1 MEDRGSNDPVQDKL
15 LSEKGNAKKSQRKP
29 PAEEDPSNPAS
40 KLVSYCPDTF
50 SYYNFQ
56 ETINHAKNFPN
67 HKLISV
73 IEMKAMLK
81 KKLEEAIDQLRKRE
95 VKVEQSNLEQ
105 KNEVRERMEGLR
117 ARGLQQI
124 GVMKERVIEIVNS
137 FFHNLEEQW
146 HDMFENFNSVQK
158 NKNVILK
165 SLQEYL
171 RDFIGLRETFV
182 KKYEHDSNATFG
194 ELYTIT
200 SKVESHPET
209 LSEIDERIGRL
220 GEDIKR
226 VTQIN
231 LTPKLTFNEKLAEN
245 ISEALSCF
253 AHVTMTSEVDN
264 AEKYGYSNLR
274 ITPPDFYQGDT
285 LRKNMN
291 ANLAAV
297 CNISNNKFLP
307 VVAKNRKLLMYEI
320 TTSSLK
326 EFPINEVFHIP
337 LQNQLL
343 MSEVDKGTVYISGGH
358 LYKQACD
365 KVFEF
370 QYKQSKFSQLPN
382 LTVAR
387 WLHRMVQ
394 HKNNIYVIGGV
405 LNTKEAPTAH
415 CERFDIKANEWKEI
429 APLKIPRHSHGV
441 VVHTKEQKAAEPPTI
456 YVFGGVGAKKNYV
469 DVIEEYNITQNSW
482 RIVNLK
488 NPMVSPVAAGLF
500 CSSINPQQIL
510 IFGGFKHLTF
520 ERGDKPA
527 PEANGAAAQLN
538 GNGESKQKSNNLYD
552 YPYGNFKI
560 WVYNVGEESTRLL
573 DSHQLSYGVFND
585 GTPIIAD
592 QKSLF
597 CIGKFNEKVL
607 HIPTN
612 QLLFSESDNHK
623 MAALKIDSNNFS
635 LNDFIL
641 LS

>member
-1 MEDRGSNDPVQDKL
+1 MDETRRADSVQDRL
-15 LSEKGNAKKSQRKP
+15 LSEKAESKKKQKRP
-29 PAEEDPSNPAS
+29 PSEENPSDPTT
-40 KLVSYCPDTF
+40 KLMSYCPNCF
-50 SYYNFQ
+50 AYYNFQ
-56 ETINHAKNFPN
+56 ETIAHAKSFPT

-73 IEMKAMLK
+73 EEMKIMLK
-81 KKLEEAIDQLRKRE
+81 RKLEEAIEQLQKRE
-95 VKVEQSNLEQ
+95 TKVEQSAIEQ
-105 KNEVRERMEGLR
+105 KNDARERMEGLR

-124 GVMKERVIEIVNS
+124 GVMKERVIEIVND
-137 FFHNLEEQW
+137 FFQNLEEQW
-146 HDMFENFNSVQK
+146 HDMFESFSVVQK

-171 RDFIGLRETFV
+171 RDFISLRDSFS
-182 KKYEHDSNATFG
+182 KKYEHNNSATFSDLYSVTSRIEGHPEVLG
-194 ELYTIT
+194 EL
-200 SKVESHPET
+200 
-209 LSEIDERIGRL
+209 DERITRL
-220 GEDIKR
+220 GEEIKR

-245 ISEALSCF
+245 IYDSLACF

-307 VVAKNRKLLMYEI
+307 VIAKNRKLLMYEI

-337 LQNQLL
+337 LQNQL
-343 MSEVDKGTVYISGGH
+343 MISEVDKGTVYISGGH

-365 KVFEF
+365 KFFEF
-370 QYKQSKFSQLPN
+370 QYKQSKFNQLPQ
-382 LTVAR
+382 LLQPR
-387 WLHRMVQ
+387 WMHRMAQ
-394 HKNNIYVIGGV
+394 HRNSIFVSGGV
-405 LNTKEAPTAH
+405 GTTKELPIAS
-415 CERFDIKANEWKEI
+415 CEKFDIKQNEWKEI
-429 APLKIPRHSHGV
+429 ASMKVARHSHGM
-441 VVHTKEQKAAEPPTI
+441 VVHHKESKGQDQPSI
-456 YVFGGVGAKKNYV
+456 FVFGGVGSKKNYV
-469 DVIEEYNITQNSW
+469 DVIEEYSISQNTW

-488 NPMVSPVAAGLF
+488 NPMVSPVSAGLF

-520 ERGDKPA
+520 EREDKAAGDTTS
-527 PEANGAAAQLN
+527 AQR
-538 GNGESKQKSNNLYD
+538 QPTTADARVKSSVLYD

-560 WVYNVGEESTRLL
+560 WVYNVAEESTRLL

-585 GTPIIAD
+585 GNPVIAD

-612 QLLFSESDNHK
+612 QLLFSEGDNQK

>member
-1 MEDRGSNDPVQDKL
+1 MEDRGKSDVVQDKL
-15 LSEKGNAKKSQRKP
+15 LAEKNETKKNQKRP
-29 PAEEDPSNPAS
+29 PTEEDPNDPST
-40 KLVSYCPDTF
+40 KLVSYCPDTY

-56 ETINHAKNFPN
+56 ETISHAKNFPT

-73 IEMKAMLK
+73 VEMKVMLK
-81 KKLEEAIDQLRKRE
+81 KKLEEAIEQLRKRE
-95 VKVEQSNLEQ
+95 NKVEGSNLEQ
-105 KNEVRERMEGLR
+105 KNEVREKMEGLR

-124 GVMKERVIEIVNS
+124 GVMKERVIEIVNT

-158 NKNVILK
+158 NKNIILK

-182 KKYEHDSNATFG
+182 KKYEHDGNSTFG

-200 SKVESHPET
+200 SKIETHPET
-209 LSEIDERIGRL
+209 LAEIDERITRL
-220 GEDIKR
+220 AEDIKR

-245 ISEALSCF
+245 INDALSCF

-274 ITPPDFYQGDT
+274 ITPPDFYQGDN

-343 MSEVDKGTVYISGGH
+343 MSEVDKGTVFISGGH

-365 KVFEF
+365 KFFEF
-370 QYKQSKFSQLPN
+370 QYKNSKFSQLPN
-382 LTVAR
+382 MTQAR

-394 HKNNIYVIGGV
+394 VKNLIYVVGGV
-405 LNTKEAPTAH
+405 VNTKEQPIGN
-415 CERFDIKANEWKEI
+415 CERFDIKSNEWKEI
-429 APLKIPRHSHGV
+429 ASLRVPRHSHGI
-441 VVHTKEQKAAEPPTI
+441 VVHVREQKGGEPPSI
-456 YVFGGVGAKKNYV
+456 FAFGGVGAKKNYV
-469 DVIEEYNITQNSW
+469 DIIEEYNIAQNSW

-488 NPMVSPVAAGLF
+488 NPMVSPVAAGIF

-510 IFGGFKHLTF
+510 VFGGFKHLTF
-520 ERGDKPA
+520 ERGDKPSNNDQ
-527 PEANGAAAQLN
+527 PAAAS
-538 GNGESKQKSNNLYD
+538 GESKQKSNNLYD

-585 GTPIIAD
+585 GNPIIAD
-592 QKSLF
+592 QKSLY

-612 QLLFSESDNHK
+612 QLLFSEGDNHK
-623 MAALKIDSNNFS
+623 MVALKIDSNNFS

>member
-1 MEDRGSNDPVQDKL
+1 MDDTSRGDTVQSKL
-15 LSEKGNAKKSQRKP
+15 LSDKNDSKKKARRP
-29 PAEEDPSNPAS
+29 PTNEDPNDPAS
-40 KLVSYCPDTF
+40 KLMSYCPNCYAYF
-50 SYYNFQ
+50 NFQ
-56 ETINHAKNFPN
+56 ETIAHAKSNPN

-73 IEMKAMLK
+73 VEMKVMLK
-81 KKLEEAIDQLRKRE
+81 RKLEEAIEQLQKRE
-95 VKVEQSNLEQ
+95 VKVEQATIEQ
-105 KNEVRERMEGLR
+105 KNDVREKMEGLR

-124 GVMKERVIEIVNS
+124 GVMKERVIEIVNT
-137 FFHNLEEQW
+137 FFQNLEEQW
-146 HDMFENFNSVQK
+146 HDMFESFSAVQK

-171 RDFIGLRETFV
+171 REFITMRDTFS
-182 KKYEHDSNATFG
+182 KKYENDGNSTFSD
-194 ELYTIT
+194 LYTIT
-200 SKVESHPET
+200 TRVEGHPEV
-209 LSEIDERIGRL
+209 LSELDERISRL
-220 GEDIKR
+220 GDDIKR

-307 VVAKNRKLLMYEI
+307 VIAKNRKLLMYEI

-343 MSEVDKGTVYISGGH
+343 MSELDKGTVYISGGH

-365 KVFEF
+365 KFFEF
-370 QYKQSKFSQLPN
+370 QYKQSKFTQLPAM
-382 LTVAR
+382 LQAR
-387 WLHRMVQ
+387 WMHRMAQ
-394 HKNNIYVIGGV
+394 HKNSVFVVGGV
-405 LNTKEAPTAH
+405 TTTKEVPITS
-415 CERFDIKANEWKEI
+415 CEKFDVKLNEWKEI
-429 APLKIPRHSHGV
+429 APLNVARHSHGL
-441 VVHTKEQKAAEPPTI
+441 VVHHKEHKGQEPPI
-456 YVFGGVGAKKNYV
+456 IFAFGGVGAKKNYV
-469 DVIEEYNITQNSW
+469 DVIEEYNIVQNTW

-488 NPMVSPVAAGLF
+488 NPMVSPVAAGMF

-520 ERGDKPA
+520 ERGEKDDATGQAKPA
-527 PEANGAAAQLN
+527 LAGP
-538 GNGESKQKSNNLYD
+538 ESKGKASNLYD

-560 WVYNVGEESTRLL
+560 WVYNVAEESTRLL
-573 DSHQLSYGVFND
+573 DSHQLSYGVFNE
-585 GTPIIAD
+585 GNPIIAD

-612 QLLFSESDNHK
+612 QLLFSEGDNQK

>member
-1 MEDRGSNDPVQDKL
+1 MHQSQKTDSIQEKL
-15 LSEKGNAKKSQRKP
+15 LLEKADSKKKHRKP
-29 PAEEDPSNPAS
+29 PGEEDPNDPAT
-40 KLVSYCPDTF
+40 KLMSYCPNCF
-50 SYYNFQ
+50 AYFNFQ
-56 ETINHAKNFPN
+56 ETIAHAKAYPT

-73 IEMKAMLK
+73 VEMKVMLK
-81 KKLEEAIDQLRKRE
+81 KKLEEAIEQLQKRE
-95 VKVEQSNLEQ
+95 TKVEQAAIEQ
-105 KNEVRERMEGLR
+105 KNDVREKMEGLR

-124 GVMKERVIEIVNS
+124 GVMKERVMEIVNN
-137 FFHNLEEQW
+137 FFQNLEEQW
-146 HDMFENFNSVQK
+146 HDMFESFSVVQK

-171 RDFIGLRETFV
+171 KEFITLRDTFA
-182 KKYEHDSNATFG
+182 KKHENNGNATFSD
-194 ELYTIT
+194 LYSVT
-200 SKVESHPET
+200 SRVEGHPEVMT
-209 LSEIDERIGRL
+209 ELDERITRL
-220 GEDIKR
+220 GDDIKR

-245 ISEALSCF
+245 INESLACF
-253 AHVTMTSEVDN
+253 AHVTMTSEVDS

-274 ITPPDFYQGDT
+274 IIPPDFYQGDT

-307 VVAKNRKLLMYEI
+307 VIAKNRKLLMYEI

-365 KVFEF
+365 KFFEF
-370 QYKQSKFSQLPN
+370 QYKHSKFTQLPQ
-382 LTVAR
+382 LLQSR
-387 WLHRMVQ
+387 WMHRMVQ
-394 HKNNIYVIGGV
+394 HKGYIFVAGGV
-405 LNTKEAPTAH
+405 TTTKEVPITG
-415 CERFDIKANEWKEI
+415 CEKFDIKANEWKEVSSMKI
-429 APLKIPRHSHGV
+429 ARHSHGM
-441 VVHTKEQKAAEPPTI
+441 VVHYKEQKGQEPPTI

-469 DVIEEYNITQNSW
+469 DVIEEYNIVQNTW

-510 IFGGFKHLTF
+510 VFGGFKHLTF
-520 ERGDKPA
+520 ERAEKAESDGSNALKPST
-527 PEANGAAAQLN
+527 Q
-538 GNGESKQKSNNLYD
+538 ESKSKASVLYD

-560 WVYNVGEESTRLL
+560 WIYNVAEESTRLL
-573 DSHQLSYGVFND
+573 DSHQLSYGVFNE
-585 GTPIIAD
+585 GNPIIAD

-612 QLLFSESDNHK
+612 QLLFSESDNQK